1 MGRSIIALALVAL
14 VSACASTAP
23 PSPDQAPR
31 ELVAVPFFP
40 QTEYQCGP
48 AALATVLVHSGV
60 ATSPDALAPQV
71 YLPGRQGS
79 LQLELLAAARR
90 AGRIP
95 FTLEATPQALLAE
108 LEAGNPVLV
117 LQNLGLRS
125 LPRWHYAVVV
135 GYEPTRERVILRSGS
150 ERRRQESWTH
160 FIASWARADFWGL
173 VVPRLGE
180 IPASARGDSIGSDL
194 ARQEGLLQPGVTLAA
209 WESALARW
217 PQEPD
222 ILFATANARRTAAD
236 QEAAAALY
244 RRLLLLAPEHMAGRN
259 NFADLLL
266 QAGCPA
272 AAAGIVAP
280 AQAAAPG
287 LAALVQD
294 AVSRTAEAIA
304 SALSNHPTDPDDCRA
319 LTGNLPTP

>member
-1 MGRSIIALALVAL
+1 MGRSIIALVLVAL
-14 VSACASTAP
+14 ITACASTAP
-23 PSPDQAPR
+23 PPPNQAPS
-31 ELVAVPFFP
+31 ELVGVPFFP

-48 AALATVLVHSGV
+48 AALTTVLVHSGV
-60 ATSPDALAPQV
+60 ATSPDALTPQV

-79 LQLELLAAARR
+79 LQVELLAAARR

-95 FTLEATPQALLAE
+95 FTLEAAPEALLAE

-135 GYEPTRERVILRSGS
+135 GYERARERVILRSGT
-150 ERRRQESWTH
+150 ERRRQERWTR
-160 FIASWARADFWGL
+160 FIASWAKADYWGL
-173 VVPRLGE
+173 VVPGAGKLPG
-180 IPASARGDSIGSDL
+180 SARAATIGPEI
-194 ARQEGLLQPGVTLAA
+194 ARQEGQLPPEVTLTA

-217 PQEPD
+217 PEEPD

-244 RRLLLLAPEHMAGRN
+244 RRLLLLAPGHMAGRN

-266 QAGCPA
+266 EAGCPGA
-272 AAAGIVAP
+272 AAAALAP
-280 AQAAAPG
+280 AHLALPG
-287 LAALVQD
+287 LAANVRD
-294 AVSRTAEAIA
+294 AITRTAAAIA
-304 SALSNHPTDPDDCRA
+304 SGKTENPTDPAHCRT
-319 LTGNLPTP
+319 LSGDPPSP